1 MLKDADAER
10 DPSKGIVKKGHA
22 TTLHSLIRINTKFGD
37 RISAVLQESV
47 AERMINHA
55 YTLLLLL
62 LLLRSQH
69 MCTGHFLSTLKN
81 KY

>member
-1 MLKDADAER
+1 MLKDTDAER